1 MDKNKDAWS
10 KLSMKE
16 RANFIRAGV
25 SEGLKDIDSIRQ
37 LYNEFASVQEQD

>member
-1 MDKNKDAWS
+1 MGKSKDAWS

-25 SEGLKDIDSIRQ
+25 SEGLKSIDSIRQ
-37 LYNEFASVQEQD
+37 FYNEFTSIQEQD

>member
-1 MDKNKDAWS
+1 MGESKDAWS

-25 SEGLKDIDSIRQ
+25 SEGLRSIDSIRQ
-37 LYNEFASVQEQD
+37 FYNEFASTQK